1 MSSERPHRPRVCYRT
16 GSPPRSRA
24 QRPGGT
30 IIQPADY
37 TVSIDL
43 PEHVPLTELELRS
56 VEILL
61 GSSLQDL
68 LASIP
73 PKSLKYRSK

>member
-1 MSSERPHRPRVCYRT
+1 MSSERPQRPRLRYRT
-16 GSPPRSRA
+16 GSPPRSRV
-24 QRPGGT
+24 QRTGGT

-37 TVSIDL
+37 AVSIDL
-43 PEHVPLTELELRS
+43 PEHVPVTELELRT

-68 LASIP
+68 LRSMP
-73 PKSLKYRSK
+73 PKALKYRSK